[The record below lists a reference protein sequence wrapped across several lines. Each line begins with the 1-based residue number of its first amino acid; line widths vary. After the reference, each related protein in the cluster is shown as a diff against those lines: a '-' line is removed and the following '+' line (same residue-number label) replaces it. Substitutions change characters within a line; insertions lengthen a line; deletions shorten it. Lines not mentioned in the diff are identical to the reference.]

1 MLRHTVPV
9 LVLLAASS
17 VPALA
22 APFCV
27 DNRTSVSITMGFGD
41 DKFDRN
47 ADERALNEADLRTL
61 QRMGVDATSVERW
74 NGCIRAF
81 VRNGDGSQ
89 SMAYFDP
96 NTMRQVW

>member
-1 MLRHTVPV
+1 MLRHTLPV
-9 LVLLAASS
+9 LALLAVTS

-41 DKFDRN
+41 KFDRN
-47 ADERALNEADLRTL
+47 AEERSLNDSDLRTL

-81 VRNGDGSQ
+81 VRNADGSQ

-96 NTMRQVW
+96 NTMKQVW